1 MLMETTSMNW
11 TNVGTWVAV
20 LAVVGIVLGGIHLAS
35 LTDPSGADIDYPSGK
50 EALSPGVPP

>member
-20 LAVVGIVLGGIHLAS
+20 LAVIGIVLGGIHLAS
-35 LTDPSGADIDYPSGK
+35 LTDPGGGDIDYPSGK
-50 EALSPGVPP
+50 EAVSPGVPP